1 MKSLM
6 KPVLPALM
14 IVLSSTSAHATPAY
28 LSALGTVSATTV
40 TVTPRI
46 DGELISVNFKEGE
59 LVQKGQLLA
68 KIDGT
73 PYRLQLLEAQGRL
86 AGDQAQLDAA
96 VAKQSSPPAQRQNE
110 IAQLKDIL
118 QIDQAK
124 VELAQRQLSYADVTA
139 PITGVAGFRLV
150 DAGNF
155 VHSGERLVVINQPQP
170 IAVVFSIPQDVL
182 PEILG
187 RLRAGDSP
195 TVVLWNRQDT
205 KRIATGRMD
214 AVDNQI
220 DLTTG
225 TVKLKAAFE
234 NKNGA
239 LFPNEFVNVRLFLNT
254 Q

>member
-1 MKSLM
+1 MKSIV
-6 KPVLPALM
+6 KVVLPALVIM
-14 IVLSSTSAHATPAY
+14 LSGTSAHATSAY
-28 LSALGTVSATTV
+28 ISALGTVSATTV

-46 DGELISVNFKEGE
+46 DGELISVTFKEGK

-86 AGDQAQLDAA
+86 AEDQAQLDAA
-96 VAKQSSPPAQRQNE
+96 VARQSSPPAQRQDE
-110 IAQLKDIL
+110 ITQLKDIL

-155 VHSGERLVVINQPQP
+155 VHAGERLVVINQPQP

-187 RLRAGDSP
+187 RLRAGDGP
-195 TVVLWNRQDT
+195 TVTLWNRQDT
-205 KRIATGRMD
+205 KRIAAGRVD

-220 DLTTG
+220 DPATG
-225 TVKLKAAFE
+225 TVKLKATFE
-234 NKNGA
+234 NEDGA
-239 LFPNEFVNVRLFLNT
+239 LFPNEFVNVRLLLNT